1 VVVDLLSLIRSRRK
15 KNVQILAASAN
26 GKSFWESDLT
36 VPTIFLLGNEG
47 AGLSSELRAEA
58 TDVIAIPMAKGVES
72 LNVAVA
78 GALLLFEAQRQRKTL
93 RKSD

>member
-1 VVVDLLSLIRSRRK
+1 VVVDLLALLRSQRK

-26 GKSFWESDLT
+26 GKSFWEYDLT
-36 VPTIFLLGNEG
+36 APTIFLLGNEG

-72 LNVAVA
+72 LNVAVT
-78 GALLLFEAQRQRKTL
+78 GALLLFEAQRQRKTAP
-93 RKSD
+93 KSD